1 MNTVSRLR
9 SALARFGLFRRND
22 RGNVMITF
30 ALAIIP
36 VIGAVGAAVDYSRG
50 NAARTS
56 LQSAIDA
63 AALSLAR
70 EVTSLTPAQLN
81 QKALD
86 YVQANLTN
94 TDIKDLKV
102 TPTFSSDP
110 GGELKLQASGKI
122 NTTIAGVIGI
132 TQMDIGTD
140 VTIKWGNTRLRV
152 SLVLDTT
159 GSMNSAGKMPA
170 LKTAAKNLLT
180 ELQTAVTNTGD
191 VYVSIIPFSKNVNV
205 GPSNWNA
212 NWLDWTDWEAEP
224 AIMKTSQKPSES
236 TWYTAKE
243 GSSCPFGT
251 SNSGY
256 GFRCVSTAQGTSN
269 VSTVPSSGNYSGLIC
284 PGTDGGNKN
293 STKIGIIYNGCYN
306 TWTEC
311 KGSACTCTTTN
322 KNICDCTGSG
332 SNRTCATKST
342 GSGKNKVDYVEHTWR
357 PTQVSG
363 VTEYTPALKMNGSV
377 PYATPARS
385 TWNGCITDRGTS
397 SGPSN
402 DYDRLVTAPSTS
414 IPASLFPAEQNAYCS
429 PAVMGLSYNW
439 AGMNTMIDGLYPL
452 GATNQPIG
460 LVWGWQSLVGGG
472 PFPAPPGKDP
482 NFQYKE
488 LIVRMSDGLN
498 TLDRW
503 YGNGS
508 STNTSVDQ
516 RMYQSATVGT
526 CANVKA
532 ADITIYAVQVNT
544 DNDPTSTLMKN
555 CSGDK
560 KTSGDKFWMVTSG
573 AGLIDVFQQIG
584 KELSQL
590 RIAM

>member
-1 MNTVSRLR
+1 MNMMSRLR
-9 SALARFGLFRRND
+9 SALSRFGLFRRDD

-50 NAARTS
+50 NSARTS

-70 EVTSLTPAQLN
+70 EVTKLTPAQLN

-86 YVQANLTN
+86 YVQANLN
-94 TDIKDLKV
+94 NAQIKDLKV
-102 TPTFSSDP
+102 TPTFTSDP
-110 GGELKLQASGKI
+110 GGELKLKAEGTI
-122 NTTIAGVIGI
+122 NTTIAGVLGI

-170 LKTAAKNLLT
+170 LKTAAKDLLS
-180 ELQTAVTNTGD
+180 ELQTAVTNPGD
-191 VYVSIIPFSKNVNV
+191 VYVSIIPFSKNINV
-205 GPSNWNA
+205 GKSNWNA

-224 AIMKTSQKPSES
+224 IILDTDEGGSKPNS
-236 TWYTAKE
+236 WYTTDK
-243 GSSCPFGT
+243 GGSCPFGT
-251 SNSGY
+251 STSNY
-256 GFRCVSTAQGTSN
+256 GFRCVSQPQGTSN
-269 VSTVPSSGNYSGLIC
+269 VNNVPSSGNYSGLIC
-284 PGTDGGNKN
+284 PGTDSGGKKSN
-293 STKIGIIYNGCYN
+293 KIGIIYNGCYN
-306 TWTEC
+306 TWTKC
-311 KGSACTCTTTN
+311 VGSNCACTSTN
-322 KNICDCTGSG
+322 TSICNCTGSG
-332 SNRTCATKST
+332 SSKTCQTK
-342 GSGKNKVDYVEHTWR
+342 GSYVEHTWR
-357 PTQVSG
+357 PTN
-363 VTEYTPALKMNGSV
+363 TNATYTPALAMNGSV

-385 TWNGCITDRGTS
+385 TWTGCITDRGTT

-402 DYDRLVTAPSTS
+402 DYDRKVTTPSTS
-414 IPASLFPAEQNAYCS
+414 VAASLFPAEQNENCS
-429 PAVMGLSYNW
+429 PEVTALSYNW
-439 AGMNTMIDGLYPL
+439 TSMNAAIDGLFPK

-472 PFPAPPGKDP
+472 PFPAPPAKDP
-482 NFQYKE
+482 NYQYKE
-488 LIVRMSDGLN
+488 VIVLMSDGLN

-516 RMYQSATVGT
+516 RMYQSSSVGT

-544 DNDPTSTLMKN
+544 GGDPTSTLLKN

>member
-1 MNTVSRLR
+1 MNMMSRLR
-9 SALARFGLFRRND
+9 SALAQFGLFRRND
-22 RGNVMITF
+22 RGNVAIIF
-30 ALAIIP
+30 GLAIIP

-50 NAARTS
+50 NSARTS

-70 EVTSLTPAQLN
+70 EVTTLTPAQLN

-86 YVQANLTN
+86 YVKANLN
-94 TDIKDLKV
+94 SADIKDLKV
-102 TPTFSSDP
+102 TPIYSSDP
-110 GGELKLQASGKI
+110 GGELKLTAGGKI
-122 NTTIAGVIGI
+122 KTTIAGVLGI
-132 TQMDIGTD
+132 TQMDISTD

-159 GSMNSAGKMPA
+159 GSMNSSGKMPA
-170 LKTAAKNLLT
+170 LKTAAKDLLT

-236 TWYTAKE
+236 VWYNAKAD
-243 GSSCPFGT
+243 SDCPFGT

-269 VSTVPSSGNYSGLIC
+269 VSKIPKSGNYSGLIC

-293 STKIGIIYNGCYN
+293 STKIGIMYNGCYN
-306 TWTEC
+306 TWTKC
-311 KGSACTCTTTN
+311 VGSDCACTSTN
-322 KNICDCTGSG
+322 SNICACTGSG
-332 SNRTCATKST
+332 SKKTCSTK
-342 GSGKNKVDYVEHTWR
+342 GSYVEHTWR
-357 PTQVSG
+357 PTN
-363 VTEYTPALKMNGSV
+363 TNATYTPALTMNGSV

-397 SGPSN
+397 SGPNN
-402 DYDRLVTAPSTS
+402 DYDRKVTTPSTS
-414 IPASLFPAEQNAYCS
+414 VPASLFPAEQNANCS
-429 PAVMGLSYNW
+429 PAVTALSYNW
-439 AGMNTMIDGLYPL
+439 TSLNSAIDALYPL

-472 PFPAPPGKDP
+472 PFPTPPAKDP
-482 NFQYKE
+482 KFQYKE
-488 LIVRMSDGLN
+488 VIVLMSDGMN

-544 DNDPTSTLMKN
+544 GGDPTSTLLKN